1 MQHVS
6 FTGRRRRRPGA
17 PRGAPGGA
25 RGAPVRRTL
34 RVPALLLLL
43 FAALPPIAPAASG
56 DAVGAGSEARFAQSI
71 AGTELTVVVR
81 GVSRLPA
88 ALRVELVAYRPV
100 PDLPVHLTIRS
111 QETGESSQAT
121 VRLRGGRPGTYQTR
135 LAVSRAGPHEL
146 ELRAGGE
153 RSVLPLRVLV
163 AGTSPVE
170 FAIHG
175 GIYLAGALLL
185 GGLLTGGLAR
195 RRSAVAVYGGAALGI
210 AALTTALVSPLLPP
224 PVPEGAEPPPPP
236 GTAAEPSY
244 LLARFSTVPERPV
257 TGTDFT
263 LRVDLV
269 DGATGLPVDDLAG
282 YHQALAHLVVA
293 GDGGYFRHLH
303 PLIGG
308 PGRLEARLRADRPG
322 RYQAYAEV
330 RRTGSG
336 TQLLAGELT
345 VAAGPGDAADAAG
358 RGTRAD
364 GAARPAGGA
373 ASHARAAAPGSAG
386 GSAADAASSGPAS
399 GSTPGPAS
407 GSPYPDA
414 ATAARPAAGE
424 PVLTPARPVAGRPVT
439 IELDTGRADVQPWL
453 GMAGHLIIRDET
465 GDHLGHVHESSMIT
479 DPNAPP
485 VEEGSAVF
493 GPRLRFTYTF
503 PEPGRYLAW
512 LQYARDFRIETVP
525 FVITVGE

>member
-1 MQHVS
+1 MSHAGT
-6 FTGRRRRRPGA
+6 TGRRQSTTREV
-17 PRGAPGGA
+17 PRGAPVKRAA
-25 RGAPVRRTL
+25 RASAL
-34 RVPALLLLL
+34 LFLLLLM
-43 FAALPPIAPAASG
+43 ALPPTAPASG
-56 DAVGAGSEARFAQSI
+56 DAVGAGADARFAQSI

-81 GVSRLPA
+81 SVSRLPA
-88 ALRVELVAYRPV
+88 ALPVEITAYRPV

-121 VRLRGGRPGTYQTR
+121 VRLRSGRPGTYRTR
-135 LAVSRAGPHEL
+135 LAVDRAGPHEL

-163 AGTSPVE
+163 AGSSPME

-185 GGLLTGGLAR
+185 GGLLTGGLSR

-210 AALTTALVSPLLPP
+210 AALTTALVSPMLPP

-244 LLARFSTVPERPV
+244 LIARFSTEPERPV

-282 YHQALAHLVVA
+282 YHQALAHLVVV

-303 PLIGG
+303 PLVAG
-308 PGRLEARLRADRPG
+308 PGRLETRLRADRPG
-322 RYQAYAEV
+322 RYRAYAEV
-330 RRTGSG
+330 RRAGSG
-336 TQLLAGELT
+336 TQLLAGDLT
-345 VAAGPGDAADAAG
+345 VAGESAE
-358 RGTRAD
+358 RAD
-364 GAARPAGGA
+364 DETSTDTAVSTAGSTAGGAAATAGGA
-373 ASHARAAAPGSAG
+373 ASHSHAGTPG
-386 GSAADAASSGPAS
+386 GSGDATPEATSSAV
-399 GSTPGPAS
+399 
-407 GSPYPDA
+407 PYR
-414 ATAARPAAGE
+414 TRPAGE

-453 GMAGHLIIRDET
+453 GMPGHLIVRDES
-465 GDHLGHVHESSMIT
+465 GDFLGHVHESGMIT
-479 DPNAPP
+479 DPNTPP
-485 VEEGSAVF
+485 VEEGSAIF
-493 GPRLRFTYTF
+493 GPKLRFTYTF
-503 PEPGRYLAW
+503 PAPGRYLAW
-512 LQYARDFRIETVP
+512 LQYARGFRIETVP
-525 FVITVGE
+525 FVITVGQ